1 MYPPWRGLDGHVGMI
16 FLLLCPDEENGVFAK
31 PLVVQKLALL
41 SIGIKLTMIFGKRW
55 GGYGAEHP
63 LSMEC
68 RR

>member
-1 MYPPWRGLDGHVGMI
+1 MI

-55 GGYGAEHP
+55 GAMARSILCQWNAAAKLVEY
-63 LSMEC
+63 SQ
-68 RR
+68 